1 MALSSTIIAAVAG
14 GAQAYQASKA
24 QNAQKDAANRARDE
38 AARAAAEATRANNK
52 ANQKSPNLAALLA
65 GNTTASGV
73 GSTMLTGA
81 QGAALPSTLL
91 GGNSVLGL

>member
-1 MALSSTIIAAVAG
+1 MALSSAVIGAVVG
-14 GAQAYQASKA
+14 GANVLQQKKA

-38 AARAAAEATRANNK
+38 AAKAAAEATRATNK

-65 GNTTASGV
+65 GNTTSSGT